1 MGPTAAGKTATV
13 MALAEKF
20 AVDVVSVDS
29 ALVYRGMDIGT
40 AKPSLDEQAR
50 VPHRLIDILEPHE
63 VYSAGAF
70 CRDAAEA
77 ITEIC
82 AAGRLPILAGGT
94 MLYFQA
100 LQQGLAQLPSA
111 DPELRAEIDARAA
124 QSGWPAVH
132 AELAQLDPVS
142 AERIRPNDAQRIQRA
157 VEVCLLSGEQLSVLQ
172 EQTNPALRAD
182 YLNIGLIP
190 SDRSA
195 LHRRIEQRFAAMLA
209 AGFVAEV
216 ERIAA
221 LPGVSAASPA
231 LRAVGYRQVLQY
243 LNGELTLDEAV
254 ARAVIATRQLA
265 KRQMTWLRSWPD
277 LHVIDGLNG
286 DSAECVERLVGKWL
300 SAEH

>member
-1 MGPTAAGKTATV
+1 MGPTAAGKTETV

-20 AVDVVSVDS
+20 AIDVVSVDS

-40 AKPSLDEQAR
+40 AKPSADEQAR
-50 VPHRLIDILEPHE
+50 VPHRLIDMLEPHE

-70 CRDAAEA
+70 CRDAADA
-77 ITEIC
+77 IAEIS
-82 AAGRLPILAGGT
+82 AAGRLPVLAGGT

-100 LQQGLAQLPSA
+100 LQQGLAKLPSA
-111 DPELRAEIDARAA
+111 DPALRAEIDARAA
-124 QSGWPAVH
+124 QAGWPAVH
-132 AELAQLDPVS
+132 AELAQLDPAS
-142 AERIRPNDAQRIQRA
+142 AARIRPNDAQRIQRA
-157 VEVCLLSGEQLSVLQ
+157 VEVCLLSGEPLSVLQ
-172 EQTNPALRAD
+172 QQSDPALQAD

-195 LHRRIEQRFAAMLA
+195 LHRRIEKRFAAMLE

-221 LPGVSAASPA
+221 LPGVRTDSPS
-231 LRAVGYRQVLQY
+231 LRAVGYRQVMQY
-243 LNGELTLDEAV
+243 LLGELSLDEAA

-277 LHVIDGLNG
+277 LHVIDSLNG
-286 DSAECVERLVGKWL
+286 DSAGRVEQRVREWL
-300 SAEH
+300 SSDH